1 MVNETNTITGSKT
14 SRVLSVDI
22 MRGLTLFLMLFV
34 NDLYEPG
41 VPSWLVH
48 TPADYDGMGLADWV
62 FPGFL
67 FMVGISIPFAITS
80 RLSKGKSR
88 QEIFTHILV
97 RTFSLLLIGV
107 LMLNMGSVN
116 STLTGMNHYWW
127 SILVFVFI
135 FLIWNRYPDLSQHK
149 KLYAGLKL
157 VGVVGLVV
165 MVIIFRSGEPG
176 HIGWLKTGWWGILG
190 LIGWGYFA
198 AGTSFLLV
206 GERFW
211 ANTLVFL
218 FFFVLNV
225 LSQVGVLEFL
235 NPVKPLLGILIQGNV
250 PFIVMAGLLTG
261 MLMKKYGTH
270 YRKLLPVI
278 ISAGLLSL
286 VMGFVLRNWFII
298 SKIYATPSWGMLCN
312 GISLLV
318 FSALYYFLDV
328 QKKSRWGSIFLPA
341 GQNSLTTYLA
351 PDILYFLVGGLGL
364 HIFFYKQDHSAL
376 LAVGGSLLWALAMVG
391 LTALLSKIN
400 IRLRL

>member
-1 MVNETNTITGSKT
+1 MADESKTITGNKT

-88 QEIFTHILV
+88 QEIFTHILA

-135 FLIWNRYPDLSQHK
+135 FLIWNRYPDIPQHK

-157 VGVVGLVV
+157 LGVVGLVV
-165 MVIIFRSGEPG
+165 VSG
-176 HIGWLKTGWWGILG
+176 
-190 LIGWGYFA
+190 
-198 AGTSFLLV
+198 
-206 GERFW
+206 
-211 ANTLVFL
+211 
-218 FFFVLNV
+218 
-225 LSQVGVLEFL
+225 
-235 NPVKPLLGILIQGNV
+235 
-250 PFIVMAGLLTG
+250 
-261 MLMKKYGTH
+261 
-270 YRKLLPVI
+270 
-278 ISAGLLSL
+278 
-286 VMGFVLRNWFII
+286 LR
-298 SKIYATPSWGMLCN
+298 
-312 GISLLV
+312 
-318 FSALYYFLDV
+318 
-328 QKKSRWGSIFLPA
+328 PA
-341 GQNSLTTYLA
+341 G
-351 PDILYFLVGGLGL
+351 
-364 HIFFYKQDHSAL
+364 
-376 LAVGGSLLWALAMVG
+376 
-391 LTALLSKIN
+391 
-400 IRLRL
+400 R